1 MREAWCSFSSSK
13 FKLQNFYY
21 ELKLFSNFD
30 MAAKRVLNALEP
42 LKYLEDLKVS
52 SSDESD
58 FQDEFVSQGR
68 LALVPT
74 SNVEG
79 RETDEDSGEEN
90 GIDPNHLNKHQLLS
104 NAQVELNTSHDN
116 VSVGV
121 TDSPEPTKENVQENR
136 KKSQKPKLVCH

>member
-1 MREAWCSFSSSK
+1 MREGWCSFSSSK

-21 ELKLFSNFD
+21 KLKLCSNFD
-30 MAAKRVLNALEP
+30 MAAKRVLNAHEA
-42 LKYLEDLKVS
+42 LKYLEVS

-58 FQDEFVSQGR
+58 FQDEFVSEGR
-68 LALVPT
+68 LAIVPP

-90 GIDPNHLNKHQLLS
+90 GIDPNHLNKNQLLS
-104 NAQVELNTSHDN
+104 NAQVGLNTSHGH

-121 TDSPEPTKENVQENR
+121 TDSPETTKENVQENR